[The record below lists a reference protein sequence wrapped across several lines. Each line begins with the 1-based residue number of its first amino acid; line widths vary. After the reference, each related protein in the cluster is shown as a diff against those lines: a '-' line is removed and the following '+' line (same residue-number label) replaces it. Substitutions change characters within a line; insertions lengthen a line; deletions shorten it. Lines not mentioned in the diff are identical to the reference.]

1 MHCLERSSVR
11 WEPSLEQFKNLT
23 TKHKALV
30 LLALLI
36 IGVSASVFAA
46 YLNWEPEPL
55 VRVVLFALLAL
66 AVGLRAS
73 CRERLSRGASI
84 LFSLIALLFSASM
97 LYGEHIIVL
106 DSYSGTI
113 DDAYIDSFGIRDAL
127 AFVIIALATYA
138 LESAGFLLLTKGVS
152 GKRGPTR
159 LSLDRVSA
167 RHVLLL
173 AALLFVLWLPYLLT
187 YWPGFIFS
195 DSLASLDQARGFSPL
210 ANHHPV
216 AYTLLVKA
224 CLGIAN
230 LLGFSNT
237 TGAAVYS
244 ALQMAFMAGC
254 FAFGSCW
261 VATRVRMPLVAPIL
275 VILCGVTPY
284 VATYS
289 IAMWK
294 DPLFSTALAMVSL
307 LLCDLVLYDRAG
319 KKVGRAWYASYAT
332 LLVIM
337 TFVRNNGFYVTLLIV
352 ASLLAVLLVKMRRGG
367 RAAARAMLP
376 SLVTTG
382 VVAAIYLVVTGPVYQ
397 LIGVIPS
404 EKVESLGIPLNQMAR
419 VVALDGDM
427 SESDRA
433 YMDEL
438 LPLEEYRS
446 KYRPCCT
453 DLLKWDANFNGAALD
468 EGFLS
473 HWLSMLVRNP
483 HAYFDAWVMQTFGFW
498 TVNQTNALGYSSN
511 IASGMPKD
519 TPTHGIYPSNK
530 LGTPTARELFPA
542 NEWSLPAGI
551 LFWAVVYLSACLL
564 ASGAPRRLL
573 LGLVPSWGL
582 VATLLIASPIWYW
595 PRYAFALQCL
605 VPFYLV
611 LFSLIGRAGQAR
623 GKMPAHS
630 SFDRKAISS

>member
-55 VRVVLFALLAL
+55 VRVILFALLAL
-66 AVGLRAS
+66 AVGLRAA

-84 LFSLIALLFSASM
+84 LFALIALLFSVSM

-113 DDAYIDSFGIRDAL
+113 DDAYIESFGIRDAL
-127 AFVIIALATYA
+127 AFVVIAFATYA

-167 RHVLLL
+167 HHVLLL

-195 DSLASLDQARGFSPL
+195 DSLASLDQARGFTPL

-224 CLGIAN
+224 CLGLAN

-468 EGFLS
+468 EGFLA

-483 HAYFDAWVMQTFGFW
+483 HVYFDAWVMQT
-498 TVNQTNALGYSSN
+498 LGSGPSTRPTPSA
-511 IASGMPKD
+511 IAAILRAVCPKD
-519 TPTHGIYPSNK
+519 TPMES
-530 LGTPTARELFPA
+530 TPPTSSARRPRGSFSP
-542 NEWSLPAGI
+542 PT
-551 LFWAVVYLSACLL
+551 
-564 ASGAPRRLL
+564 SGVSRPE
-573 LGLVPSWGL
+573 SC
-582 VATLLIASPIWYW
+582 S
-595 PRYAFALQCL
+595 
-605 VPFYLV
+605 
-611 LFSLIGRAGQAR
+611 GQ
-623 GKMPAHS
+623 S
-630 SFDRKAISS
+630 SI

>member
-55 VRVVLFALLAL
+55 VRVILFALLAL
-66 AVGLRAS
+66 AVGLRAA

-84 LFSLIALLFSASM
+84 LFALIALLFSVSM

-113 DDAYIDSFGIRDAL
+113 DDAYIESFGIRDAL
-127 AFVIIALATYA
+127 AFVVIAFATYA
-138 LESAGFLLLTKGVS
+138 LESAGFLLLTKGAS

-167 RHVLLL
+167 HHVLLL

-195 DSLASLDQARGFSPL
+195 DSLYSLDQARGFTPL

-224 CLGIAN
+224 CLGLAN

-352 ASLLAVLLVKMRRGG
+352 ASLLVVLLVKMRRGG

-427 SESDRA
+427 SDSDCA

-483 HAYFDAWVMQTFGFW
+483 HVYSDAWVMQTFGFW

-564 ASGAPRRLL
+564 ASGAPRLL

-623 GKMPAHS
+623 GKMSAHS
-630 SFDRKAISS
+630 SFDRRAISS

>member
-55 VRVVLFALLAL
+55 ARVILFALLAL

-73 CRERLSRGASI
+73 RRERLSRGASI
-84 LFSLIALLFSASM
+84 LFALIALLFSVSM

-113 DDAYIDSFGIRDAL
+113 DDAYVESFGLRDAL
-127 AFVIIALATYA
+127 AFVIIALAAYA
-138 LESAGFLLLTKGVS
+138 LESAGFLLLTRGVS

-167 RHVLLL
+167 HHVLSL

-195 DSLASLDQARGFSPL
+195 DSLYSLDQARGFSPL

-224 CLGIAN
+224 CLGVAN

-261 VATRVRMPLVAPIL
+261 VATRIRMSLVAPIL

-319 KKVGRAWYASYAT
+319 KKVGRTWYAAYAT
-332 LLVIM
+332 LLVVM
-337 TFVRNNGFYVTLLIV
+337 TFVRNNGFYVTLLVV
-352 ASLLAVLLVKMRRGG
+352 ASLLAVLLLRVRREGG
-367 RAAARAMLP
+367 TGARAMLP

-397 LIGVIPS
+397 LMGVIPS

-419 VVALDGDM
+419 VVALGGDM
-427 SESDRA
+427 SDSDRA

-438 LPLEEYRS
+438 LPLEEYQS

-483 HAYFDAWVMQTFGFW
+483 HVYFDAWVMQTFGFW

-530 LGTPTARELFPA
+530 LGTPTARELLPA

-564 ASGAPRRLL
+564 ASGAPRLL

-630 SFDRKAISS
+630 SFDRRAVSS

>member
-55 VRVVLFALLAL
+55 VRVILFALLAL
-66 AVGLRAS
+66 AVGLRAA

-84 LFSLIALLFSASM
+84 LFALIALLFSVSM
-97 LYGEHIIVL
+97 LYGENIVAL
-106 DSYSGTI
+106 DTYSGTV
-113 DDAYIDSFGIRDAL
+113 DEAYIEPFGLWDAL
-127 AFVIIALATYA
+127 AFGVIACATYA

-159 LSLDRVSA
+159 LSLDGVSA

-195 DSLASLDQARGFSPL
+195 DSLYSLDQARGFTPL

-224 CLGIAN
+224 CLGLAN

-427 SESDRA
+427 SDSDRA

-438 LPLEEYRS
+438 LPIEEYRS

-453 DLLKWDANFNGAALD
+453 DLLKWDANFNGAAID

-483 HAYFDAWVMQTFGFW
+483 HVYFDAWVMQTFGFW
-498 TVNQTNALGYSSN
+498 TVNQPDAIDYRGN
-511 IASGMPKD
+511 IAGGMPKD

-542 NEWSLPAGI
+542 NEWSLPAGV

-564 ASGAPRRLL
+564 ASGAPRLL

-611 LFSLIGRAGQAR
+611 LLSCVGRGRVNLKTAGLRA
-623 GKMPAHS
+623 
-630 SFDRKAISS
+630 DTD

>member
-1 MHCLERSSVR
+1 M
-11 WEPSLEQFKNLT
+11 EQLKNLACG
-23 TKHKALV
+23 HKALV
-30 LLALLI
+30 LLALLVT
-36 IGVSASVFAA
+36 GVSATVFAA

-55 VRVVLFALLAL
+55 VRVALFALLTLAMGFRLGHRECLRKGTAAL
-66 AVGLRAS
+66 FA
-73 CRERLSRGASI
+73 
-84 LFSLIALLFSASM
+84 LIALLFAASM
-97 LYGEHIIVL
+97 IYGENIVAL
-106 DSYSGTI
+106 NTYSGTV
-113 DDAYIDSFGIRDAL
+113 DEAYIEPFGLWDAL
-127 AFVIIALATYA
+127 AFVVIAFATYA

-167 RHVLLL
+167 HHVLLL

-195 DSLASLDQARGFSPL
+195 DSLASLDQARGFTPL

-224 CLGIAN
+224 CLGLAN

-244 ALQMAFMAGC
+244 LFQMTFMAGC

-261 VATRVRMPLVAPIL
+261 VATRTRARLVAPVL

-289 IAMWK
+289 IALWK
-294 DPLFSTALAMVSL
+294 DPLFSASLAALSL
-307 LLCDLVLYDRAG
+307 LLCDLVLYDQAG
-319 KKVGRAWYASYAT
+319 RQVGKGWYVAYAA
-332 LLVIM
+332 LLVTM
-337 TFVRNNGFYVTLLIV
+337 TFVRNNGFYVTMLIV
-352 ASLLAVLLVKMRRGG
+352 ASLAVILLVSLRRGG
-367 RAAARAMLP
+367 RERARALIP
-376 SLVTTG
+376 SLVATG
-382 VVAAIYLVVTGPVYQ
+382 VIAAVYLVVTGPVYQ
-397 LIGVIPS
+397 AMGVVPS

-427 SESDRA
+427 SDSDCA

-468 EGFLS
+468 EGFFS

-564 ASGAPRRLL
+564 ASGAPRLL

-605 VPFYLV
+605 VPFYLM

-630 SFDRKAISS
+630 SFDRRAISS